1 MLAINEVKLNPYI
14 IIYTGKV
21 QTLPDTLV
29 RILQVVFSNQ
39 SDVHFL
45 RGMTLFVEKRMP
57 CVHGRCLSYGD
68 MHLAQNSGIETLTL
82 HADGHLVD
90 AGHIL
95 TLYDTFQIN
104 IAERG
109 YLHAQGVVE
118 VLLGAQDEDIGLDTH
133 RLQLLHAV
141 LRGLCLQFSRS
152 LQVRHIGEMYTYGIT
167 S

>member
-1 MLAINEVKLNPYI
+1 MLTVDKMEFGSYVVVDA
-14 IIYTGKV
+14 GKV

-29 RILQVVFSNQ
+29 RILQVVFPNQ
-39 SDVHFL
+39 SDVYFL

-57 CVHGRCLSYGD
+57 CVHGRCLSYWD
-68 MHLAQNSGIETLTL
+68 MHLAQDSGIETLTL
-82 HADGHLVD
+82 HTDGHFVD

-109 YLHAQGVVE
+109 YFHAQGVVE
-118 VLLGAQDEDIGLDTH
+118 VLLGAQDEDVGLDTH
-133 RLQLLHAV
+133 RLQLLHTV
-141 LRGLCLQFSRS
+141 LRGLRLQFSRS